1 MKKNIRLS
9 NSSKLLKIIVEE
21 HTGNIR
27 SSLKTDLSINKDKIS
42 KKKSKIL
49 FLGNNIL
56 SESRNFKKRNTDIN
70 FFLSKFNN
78 KLNNKRNII
87 NILDDIKDEKDK
99 LINDNINEINNKSTQ
114 NLKRKKS
121 HSFIKRKKT
130 INIPENNK
138 LNLVNNFFSNEL
150 KNNNLFITSPSKI
163 SKREKNHNK
172 KNKSKIYLKKDRNQY
187 KCMEKIKSLDE
198 IIKEKEKK
206 FDLNFKRKIS
216 FSKALNFLKNKF
228 LCEKENI
235 DEFKLRYNYIKS
247 DIDKLTENAEK
258 REKINLSNLKEY
270 SLFKNKFKKDYK
282 EIKKLNKDIINLRK
296 KQYISA
302 NNIDTLKKYEKDLL
316 INKNPEKRKMKELF
330 ENKKIDSFAFLE
342 FSNKIKKLDGLVAF
356 KHRYFLANKLGF
368 NWNTIN
374 IYKKN
379 QRHIIMKNLRKG
391 NIYQNNKRSNE
402 YHDNFLI

>member
-1 MKKNIRLS
+1 MKKSIRLS

-21 HTGNIR
+21 QNMGNIR
-27 SSLKTDLSINKDKIS
+27 SSLKTDLSINKNKIS
-42 KKKSKIL
+42 KKNSKIL
-49 FLGNNIL
+49 FLDNKIL

-70 FFLSKFNN
+70 FFLSHFNN

-99 LINDNINEINNKSTQ
+99 LIHDN
-114 NLKRKKS
+114 
-121 HSFIKRKKT
+121 
-130 INIPENNK
+130 
-138 LNLVNNFFSNEL
+138 NNFFSNEL

-216 FSKALNFLKNKF
+216 FSKALNFIKNKF

-282 EIKKLNKDIINLRK
+282 EIKKLNKDIINLRQ

-330 ENKKIDSFAFLE
+330 EDKKIDSFAFLE

-379 QRHIIMKNLRKG
+379 QRHIIIKNLRKG

>member
-1 MKKNIRLS
+1 MIFIYLLFIFKSEKMKKSIRLS

-21 HTGNIR
+21 QNMGNIR

-42 KKKSKIL
+42 KKNSKIL
-49 FLGNNIL
+49 FIGNSIF

-70 FFLSKFNN
+70 FFLSEFNN

-99 LINDNINEINNKSTQ
+99 LIHDNNK
-114 NLKRKKS
+114 
-121 HSFIKRKKT
+121 
-130 INIPENNK
+130 
-138 LNLVNNFFSNEL
+138 FFTHEL

-216 FSKALNFLKNKF
+216 FSKALNFIKNKF

-282 EIKKLNKDIINLRK
+282 EIKKLNKDIINLRQ
-296 KQYISA
+296 KQYISS
-302 NNIDTLKKYEKDLL
+302 NNIDILQKYEKDLL

-330 ENKKIDSFAFLE
+330 EDKKIDSFAFLE

-379 QRHIIMKNLRKG
+379 QRHIIIKNLRKG